1 MKYSDGV
8 CCSSIIHVLSRKC
21 ACSRKGL
28 NPIEHIFI
36 SISGCGS
43 DNSIKQFNM
52 LYSGV
57 DRFTQR
63 VVGSLIN

>member
-21 ACSRKGL
+21 ASSGKGL
-28 NPIEHIFI
+28 NPIEHIFM

-52 LYSGV
+52 LCYGV

-63 VVGSLIN
+63 VMGSVIN